1 MGLQRYSWFD
11 KLALGAI
18 VANVVALVA
27 RHSGYVAPALCAR
40 LSSGRV
46 RRMRVREHDSERH
59 ATTLGLPAKRV
70 LCRGGQLGLV
80 V

>member
-1 MGLQRYSWFD
+1 LEVRLGLQRYSWFD

-18 VANVVALVA
+18 LANVVALVA

-46 RRMRVREHDSERH
+46 RRMRVR
-59 ATTLGLPAKRV
+59 
-70 LCRGGQLGLV
+70 
-80 V
+80 